1 MNSDRINRWLTLG
14 ANIGVL
20 IGLVL
25 LVIEARHAINLS
37 ESDAY
42 RHRGTEIQE
51 AYQQV
56 ALSLDFFAAIMVKA
70 SEKGVDSLTPVE
82 NLRLSSW
89 YTGVLL
95 RMQNQFNDYTL
106 GYLDETSYRLM
117 LRAGAGFLPLCQEL
131 GVKLEDDFD
140 PKFLQALSDQAS

>member
-56 ALSLDFFAAIMVKA
+56 ALSPDFAAIMV
-70 SEKGVDSLTPVE
+70 
-82 NLRLSSW
+82 
-89 YTGVLL
+89 
-95 RMQNQFNDYTL
+95 
-106 GYLDETSYRLM
+106 
-117 LRAGAGFLPLCQEL
+117 
-131 GVKLEDDFD
+131 
-140 PKFLQALSDQAS
+140 